1 MHDYTQVD
9 LLMCLY
15 RFLSDYFV
23 DVQQGTQS
31 LFREFSFVKAT
42 PQNCL
47 SLVKLFYRCF
57 KPIGHRGDLLN
68 TREYYSL
75 ITPICPD
82 FPLETIQKTARTILT
97 DDVMD
102 CLVAFRDFIYAFQVQ
117 FVYEEFLKLCLE
129 VYSSVLAAAIR
140 ANPESTASR
149 VVVVPTSTISPTKP
163 KDSKDTNTTTVP
175 ENVDSLISIGL
186 LEEQL
191 ESRKL
196 SCYPPVDVLRHIL
209 KYKQSVSYYEF
220 VSLVVKSEEVNE
232 HLGALTSSE
241 KLFACSLSPSTF
253 RKQSHT

>member
-1 MHDYTQVD
+1 MRSQEGYATE
-9 LLMCLY
+9 LLKSEW
-15 RFLSDYFV
+15 FLSDYFV
-23 DVQQGTQS
+23 GVQQVTQS

-42 PQNCL
+42 PQNRL
-47 SLVKLFYRCF
+47 SLVKLLYRCF

-68 TREYYSL
+68 IREYYSP

-82 FPLETIQKTARTILT
+82 FPLETIQKTAQIILT

-102 CLVAFRDFIYAFQVQ
+102 CLVAFQ
-117 FVYEEFLKLCLE
+117 FLKLCLE

-163 KDSKDTNTTTVP
+163 KDSKDINTTTVP
-175 ENVDSLISIGL
+175 ENVDSLVSIGL

-196 SCYPPVDVLRHIL
+196 SCYPPMDVLRHIL
-209 KYKQSVSYYEF
+209 KYKQRVSYYEF
-220 VSLVVKSEEVNE
+220 VSLVVKSEKVNE
-232 HLGALTSSE
+232 HLGALPSSE

>member
-15 RFLSDYFV
+15 RFLADYFV
-23 DVQQGTQS
+23 GVQHGTQS

-42 PQNCL
+42 PQNRL

-57 KPIGHRGDLLN
+57 KSIGHRGDLLN
-68 TREYYSL
+68 IREYHSL
-75 ITPICPD
+75 VTLICPD
-82 FPLETIQKTARTILT
+82 FPLETIQKTARIILT

-140 ANPESTASR
+140 ANSESTASR
-149 VVVVPTSTISPTKP
+149 VVVVPTSTILPTKP
-163 KDSKDTNTTTVP
+163 KDSKDTITTTVP
-175 ENVDSLISIGL
+175 ENVDSLVFIGL

-196 SCYPPVDVLRHIL
+196 SCYPPMDVLRHIL
-209 KYKQSVSYYEF
+209 KYKQRVSYYEF

-232 HLGALTSSE
+232 HLGALPSSE